1 MAISG
6 IGSSTN
12 IQKAADNLF
21 AKIDTKNQGYIDAS
35 ELQTAFSQISS
46 DGQGTPT
53 DASNF
58 LSQVDANGDG
68 KVTKQEL
75 TDSMQKVADQLHAQ
89 FSASRISA
97 AQGGSQQPS
106 VDDIFSS
113 LDTKNQGY
121 LDKSELQAAFDQN
134 STDTTANAQK
144 VDQIFK
150 TLDTNGD
157 GQISKDEM
165 SAGINQ
171 LASQGGTGS
180 TQTAAAP
187 QHVGNA
193 AAAHAHRSGGGDKS
207 SSSSDASST
216 TYAAAD
222 TNQDGTVSLQELLA
236 YQGVQTS
243 GSGTG
248 DTSQTNSQ
256 NSLDAVMKIVDQ
268 LAQTYGQFNQDS
280 SAAVDATSGISEI
293 A

>member
-1 MAISG
+1 
-6 IGSSTN
+6 
-12 IQKAADNLF
+12 
-21 AKIDTKNQGYIDAS
+21 
-35 ELQTAFSQISS
+35 
-46 DGQGTPT
+46 
-53 DASNF
+53 
-58 LSQVDANGDG
+58 
-68 KVTKQEL
+68 
-75 TDSMQKVADQLHAQ
+75 
-89 FSASRISA
+89 
-97 AQGGSQQPS
+97 

-150 TLDTNGD
+150 TLDTDGD
-157 GQISKDEM
+157 GKISKDEM

-180 TQTAAAP
+180 TQTASAP

-207 SSSSDASST
+207 SSSDSST

-222 TNQDGTVSLQELLA
+222 TNKDGTVSLQELLA
-236 YQGVQTS
+236 FQGVQTS

-268 LAQTYGQFNQDS
+268 LAKTYGQFNQNS

>member
-35 ELQTAFSQISS
+35 ELQTAFSQISG

-75 TDSMQKVADQLHAQ
+75 TDSMQKVADQLNAQ
-89 FSASRISA
+89 FSASRVSA
-97 AQGGSQQPS
+97 SQSGSQQPS

-180 TQTAAAP
+180 TQTASAP
-187 QHVGNA
+187 QHVGDA
-193 AAAHAHRSGGGDKS
+193 AAAHAHRTGGSGSG
-207 SSSSDASST
+207 SSSSDSST

-222 TNQDGTVSLQELLA
+222 TNKDGTVSLQELLA
-236 YQGVQTS
+236 FQGAQTS

-268 LAQTYGQFNQDS
+268 LAQTYGQFNQNS
-280 SAAVDATSGISEI
+280 SAEGNATSGISEI